1 MPLPLAVALPL
12 IGAAVNTAS
21 NVYNTASTAANN
33 RKGRAFARE
42 MYARQRADALA
53 DWNMQNQY
61 NSPEAQMERL
71 RAAGLNPNLVYD
83 NGATYN
89 ASAVCSSNAPS
100 WNPDAPQLNLSSVVN
115 SLQSYFDIK
124 LKQAQTDNLNA
135 AKEVAVQDAVY
146 RAAQTAATVAG
157 TEQTKVSTKQGEFNL
172 QMAENLKQVTL
183 EKASA
188 ELAKTRADTQ
198 FVLDNNERQAA
209 LTAQTLKKGVEEIM
223 SIRSARAKT
232 EAERNKINVE
242 IDNIRKDGTLK
253 QLDINLKK
261 MGVQP
266 GDPAYMRIIS
276 QIVNNPDGA
285 LQGVKNVFDNFKS
298 SVIGGILGDR
308 EAVENV
314 LKYAPNLPF

>member
-1 MPLPLAVALPL
+1 MGLPLAAAVPL
-12 IGAAVNTAS
+12 IGSALNTGA
-21 NVYNTASTAANN
+21 NVYNTAAISANN

-42 MYARQRADALA
+42 MYARQRADALS
-53 DWNMQNQY
+53 DWSMQNEY
-61 NSPEAQMERL
+61 NSPNAQMERL

-83 NGATYN
+83 NGAAYT
-89 ASAVCSSNAPS
+89 ASPVRSSNAPS
-100 WNPDAPQLNLSSVVN
+100 WNPDAPQLNLSGVAN

-135 AKEVAVQDAVY
+135 AKDVAVQDAVY

-172 QMAENLKQVTL
+172 QMAESLKQVTL
-183 EKASA
+183 EKAAA

-209 LTAQTLKKGVEEIM
+209 LTNQTLNKGVEEIM

-232 EAERNKINVE
+232 EAEKNKINAE

-253 QLDINLKK
+253 ELDINLKK

-276 QIVNNPDGA
+276 QIVNKP
-285 LQGVKNVFDNFKS
+285 
-298 SVIGGILGDR
+298 GG
-308 EAVENV
+308 AVEGAKKV
-314 LKYAPNLPF
+314 LNNLIPDYGNDILNIFTSEPGGWQNKK